1 MQSYQH
7 EEEIEITLHRENVAY
22 QELAEEGA
30 SLQQQR
36 SRLDDQHALLDLQRA
51 ELEQQLAELELQYAI
66 LDAHY
71 VRLDRLEEILASEYE
86 IVKMIGKRRF

>member
-7 EEEIEITLHRENVAY
+7 EEELEITLHREDIAY
-22 QELAEEGA
+22 QDLTEEGA
-30 SLQQQR
+30 SLQYQR
-36 SRLDDQHALLDLQRA
+36 SQLNDQRALLDLQRA

-71 VRLDRLEEILASEYE
+71 VRLDRLEEISRLR
-86 IVKMIGKRRF
+86 V

>member
-7 EEEIEITLHRENVAY
+7 EEELEITLHSENTAY
-22 QELAEEGA
+22 QELADESA
-30 SLQQQR
+30 SLQHQR
-36 SRLDDQHALLDLQRA
+36 AQLNDQRALLDLQRA

-71 VRLDRLEEILASEYE
+71 VRLDRLEDILASEYE
-86 IVKMIGKRRF
+86 IVKMIGKRR